1 MNPLWLLLPLALLLL
16 AALDVRLRTVRY
28 TVRSPKL
35 ASPVRLAVVSDLHDT
50 RWGKREGVLMR
61 ALTRAAPDAVL
72 LPGDFFSDGDASP
85 HSEALLSQ
93 IAPAWPAFWV
103 RGNHE
108 SNHVHSSLL
117 QKTMAAHGVTALAGC
132 AGMLT
137 VRGTAIGVGG
147 ADDPAAADAACTGRQ
162 IAAARAAIPPEDF
175 AVLLCH
181 RPDLVSLYEG
191 SGFDLVVCG
200 HAHGGQWRVPG
211 ILNGVYAPN
220 QEIPPRYAGG
230 EYRLGGT
237 TMIVSRGLTR
247 HAYGIP
253 RLFNRPELV
262 VIDLLPAE
270 KTDLQPRSSSD
281 RDS

>member
-1 MNPLWLLLPLALLLL
+1 MNPLWLLIPLALLLL

-35 ASPVRLAVVSDLHDT
+35 VSPVRLAVVSDLHDT
-50 RWGKREGVLMR
+50 RWGRQERVLVR

-72 LPGDFFSDGDASP
+72 LPGDFFSERDASP

-93 IAPAWPAFWV
+93 IAPAYPTFWV

-108 SNHVHSSLL
+108 SNHVHTAML
-117 QKTMAAHGVTALAGC
+117 QETMAAHGVTEIAGR
-132 AGMLT
+132 AVRRT
-137 VRGTAIGVGG
+137 VRGTSIGIGG
-147 ADDPAAADAACTGRQ
+147 ADDPAAADTACTGRQ

-181 RPDLVSLYEG
+181 RPDLVSFYEG

-200 HAHGGQWRVPG
+200 HAHGGQWRIPG
-211 ILNGVYAPN
+211 LLNGVYAPN
-220 QEIPPRYAGG
+220 QEIPPRWAGG

-262 VIDLLPAE
+262 VIDLLPAP
-270 KTDLQPRSSSD
+270 KQ
-281 RDS
+281 